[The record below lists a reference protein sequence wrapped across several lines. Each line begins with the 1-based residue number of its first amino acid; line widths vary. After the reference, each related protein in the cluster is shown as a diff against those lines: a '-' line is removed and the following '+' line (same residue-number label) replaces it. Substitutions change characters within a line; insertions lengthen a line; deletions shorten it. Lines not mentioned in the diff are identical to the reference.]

1 MEQTVITS
9 LPIVPAPTFESDVA
23 IELPGSRVQ
32 AVLRFE
38 FVHKTREELTALDAE
53 YLATNVD
60 PARADGDLIE
70 KIVKRWIV
78 GPVDGEG
85 RPVAFNRAALDRLL
99 NAYPAAISA
108 IYTRYQRELREAR
121 LKN

>member
-9 LPIVPAPTFESDVA
+9 LPLDPAPTFESDVT
-23 IELPGSRVQ
+23 IELPGSRTPS
-32 AVLRFE
+32 VLRFE
-38 FVHKTREELTALDAE
+38 FFHKRRAELAALDSE
-53 YLATNVD
+53 YLAADGD

-70 KIVKRWIV
+70 RIAKRWIV
-78 GPVDGEG
+78 GPVDAEG

-99 NAYPAAISA
+99 DAYPAAIGA